1 MIRFLTAGESHGKC
15 LSLILEGVP
24 AGLKL
29 SAQDINLDLS
39 RRQIGYGRG
48 GRMKIESDK
57 AQITAGVRTGVTLG
71 SPISV
76 TIENK
81 DWENWQNVMSPE
93 SEISDRHDSVAIT
106 KPRPGHADLAGGIK
120 YHHKDLRNILERASA
135 RETATRVA
143 VGAVAKRILEEINV
157 FVTSFVIQI
166 GEYIIHDL
174 QNLQIFFSKETFKEF
189 QEKLDN
195 SPLRCLDSEAEKLMI
210 QAIDFAKDAGDSIG
224 GVFQIIVFNVPT
236 GLGSHVHW
244 DRRLDARIAYALM
257 SIPAIKGVEFG
268 LGFESARRKGSQV
281 HDEIYYESGIGFY
294 RKTNNAGGLEGG
306 ITNGENIVV
315 KAVMK
320 PIPTL
325 MNPLRSVDFVSKEPF
340 LATRERSDV
349 CAVPA
354 AGVVGEA
361 MVAIEV
367 ANAVIEKFGG
377 DNISEMKQNFK
388 AYMDY
393 VANI

>member
-15 LSLILEGVP
+15 LSLIIEGVP

-81 DWENWQNVMSPE
+81 DWENWQDVMSPE
-93 SEISDRHDSVAIT
+93 PEFSDRQDSVAIT

-143 VGAVAKRILEEINV
+143 VGAAAKRILEEINV

-166 GEYIIHDL
+166 GEYLIHDL
-174 QNLQIFFSKETFKEF
+174 QNLQIFFSKERFKEF

-195 SPLRCLDSEAEKLMI
+195 SPLRCPDSEAEKLMI
-210 QAIDFAKDAGDSIG
+210 QAIDSVKDAGDSIG
-224 GVFQIIVFNVPT
+224 GVFQVIVFNVPT

-281 HDEIYYESGIGFY
+281 HDEIYYESEIGFY

-306 ITNGENIVV
+306 ITNGENVVV

-325 MNPLRSVDFVSKEPF
+325 MNPLKSVDFVSKEPF
-340 LATRERSDV
+340 LATKERSDV

-354 AGVVGEA
+354 AGIVGEA

-367 ANAVIEKFGG
+367 ANAVLEKFGG

-388 AYMDY
+388 AYIDY
-393 VANI
+393 IANI

>member
-15 LSLILEGVP
+15 LSLIVEGVP

-57 AQITAGVRTGVTLG
+57 AKITAGVRTGVTLG

-76 TIENK
+76 TIQNK
-81 DWENWQNVMSPE
+81 DWENWQDVMSPE
-93 SEISDRHDSVAIT
+93 PEISDRHDFVAIT

-143 VGAVAKRILEEINV
+143 VGAVAKRILEDINV

-166 GEYIIHDL
+166 GEYIVHDL
-174 QNLQIFFSKETFKEF
+174 QNLQIFFSKERFKEF

-195 SPLRCLDSEAEKLMI
+195 SPLRCPDSEAEKLMI
-210 QAIDFAKDAGDSIG
+210 QAIDSAKNAGDSIG
-224 GVFQIIVFNVPT
+224 GVFQVMVFNVPT

-306 ITNGENIVV
+306 ITNGENIVI

-325 MNPLRSVDFVSKEPF
+325 MNPLKSVDFVSKEPF
-340 LATRERSDV
+340 LATKERSDV

-354 AGVVGEA
+354 AGIVGEA

-393 VANI
+393 VASI

>member
-15 LSLILEGVP
+15 LSLIIEGVP
-24 AGLKL
+24 AGLNL
-29 SAQDINLDLS
+29 TAQDINLDLS

-57 AQITAGVRTGVTLG
+57 SQITAGVRTGVTLG

-76 TIENK
+76 TIENR
-81 DWENWQNVMSPE
+81 DWENWQDVMSPE
-93 SEISDRHDSVAIT
+93 PEISDRNDFVAIT

-174 QNLQIFFSKETFKEF
+174 QNLHISFSKEAFKEF
-189 QEKLDN
+189 QEKLDS
-195 SPLRCLDSEAEKLMI
+195 SPLRCPDSEAEKLMI
-210 QAIDFAKDAGDSIG
+210 QAIDSIKDAGDSIG
-224 GVFQIIVFNVPT
+224 GVFQVMVFNVPT

-244 DRRLDARIAYALM
+244 DRKLDARIAYALM

-325 MNPLRSVDFVSKEPF
+325 MNPLKSVDFVSKEPF

-354 AGVVGEA
+354 AGTVGEA

-393 VANI
+393 MAKI